1 MFGGKLS
8 RLFAVKCILGVIPF
22 SFLSVFSLTITFM
35 FSYMVKIVESP
46 VFYVLEESQRNLND
60 FRYLSNCIWY
70 ILVTMATVGYGDYYP
85 NTILGRMVALGAS
98 FTGTIFFSILIICLQ
113 QALKLS
119 PVEAKSV
126 EFVDRLA
133 YKQLLKEKAGFFFL
147 NTFKYLLNKK
157 KYLKEIRQPNKDRA
171 KVKYFKNSLKL
182 CMYERITLKKS
193 FRQMIQ

>member
-8 RLFAVKCILGVIPF
+8 RLFAVKCILGVNPF
-22 SFLSVFSLTITFM
+22 SFLCLISLTITFM
-35 FSYMVKIVESP
+35 YSYMVKIVESP
-46 VFYVLEESQRNLND
+46 VFYVLDRSQKNLND
-60 FRYLSNCIWY
+60 FRYLSNSIWY
-70 ILVTMATVGYGDYYP
+70 IFVTMATVGYGDYYP
-85 NTILGRMVALGAS
+85 NTFMGRMVALGAS
-98 FTGTIFFSILIICLQ
+98 FTGTIFVSILIISLQ

-133 YKQLLKEKAGFFFL
+133 YKHILKEKAGFFFL

-157 KYLKEIRQPNKDRA
+157 KYLKEIRQANKDRE
-171 KVKYFKNSLKL
+171 KIKHFKNSLKN

-193 FRQMIQ
+193 FKQMIQ